1 MKSSIE
7 DISRIQ
13 GAALRLLSNDTSFR
27 AKALRDQ
34 IEAIK
39 PVEATRRELVRLQS
53 LCSKVATYYGVD
65 LREAATIH

>member
-13 GAALRLLSNDTSFR
+13 GAALRLLNRDNGFR

-34 IEAIK
+34 IEAIN
-39 PVEATRRELVRLQS
+39 PAEATRRELVRLQS
-53 LCSKVATYYGVD
+53 LCRKVATHYGVD

>member
-1 MKSSIE
+1 M
-7 DISRIQ
+7 
-13 GAALRLLSNDTSFR
+13 RLLSNDTSFR